1 MSSNSKYVP
10 PHLRNKKL
18 NANEVFSEVSE
29 EKPFEQ
35 QYPQLSKP
43 TTTMKVWGGSE
54 SFAEKARKWNEHDKL
69 REFEKEEKIREEAL
83 LNTMSSTRI
92 MPKFH
97 NVRRFVEEES
107 EEDDDNEKPATE
119 DDDGWTLVQ
128 KKQAKKKTP
137 EQIFQEKMEK
147 NSDSEGSNNEDTV
160 WNDEKPSNETYW
172 NEREY

>member
-18 NANEVFSEVSE
+18 NANEVFAPLPE

-35 QYPQLSKP
+35 QFPQLTKS
-43 TTTMKVWGGSE
+43 TNTMKVWGGSE
-54 SFAEKARKWNEHDKL
+54 SFAEKARKWSEHDKL

-83 LNTMSSTRI
+83 LNTMSSTRV
-92 MPKFH
+92 MPRFH

-107 EEDDDNEKPATE
+107 EEDEDTE
-119 DDDGWTLVQ
+119 TPNAENTDGWTLVERKQPKQ
-128 KKQAKKKTP
+128 KTA

-147 NSDSEGSNNEDTV
+147 TSDSEVNNNEDTL